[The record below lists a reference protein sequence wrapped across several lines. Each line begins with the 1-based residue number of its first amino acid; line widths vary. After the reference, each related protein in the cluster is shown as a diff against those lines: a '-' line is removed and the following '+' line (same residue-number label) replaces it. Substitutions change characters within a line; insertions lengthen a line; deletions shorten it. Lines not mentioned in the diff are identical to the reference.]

1 MGDAGEPPLGLDETT
16 KYDWEPAPPA
26 TLFKEGSE
34 DGFHRSDRG
43 ASRDGV
49 GLRGTVRRVR
59 TNHRY
64 EHHPLWT
71 RHGTPA
77 VFWLRLAD
85 SRSGAPGAG
94 SRPRT
99 R

>member
-34 DGFHRSDRG
+34 DRLYRSDRG

-49 GLRGTVRRVR
+49 GLRDAARRVR
-59 TNHRY
+59 MSHRY

-77 VFWLRLAD
+77 VF
-85 SRSGAPGAG
+85 
-94 SRPRT
+94 
-99 R
+99 

>member
-1 MGDAGEPPLGLDETT
+1 MGDAGKPPLGLAETT
-16 KYDWEPAPPA
+16 KYDWGPAPPA

-34 DGFHRSDRG
+34 DRLYRSGRG

-49 GLRGTVRRVR
+49 GLRDAAGRARMS
-59 TNHRY
+59 HRY
-64 EHHPLWT
+64 EYHPLWT

-85 SRSGAPGAG
+85 SRSGASG
-94 SRPRT
+94 SGP
-99 R
+99 